1 MLLNNCTATTST
13 KNISSNSLDNP
24 FINKGFSLIYNDK
37 FYYDKVISKKI
48 DERSLIIFQKNLK
61 KNTIVKITNILNNKS
76 IIGTVGSNADYPL
89 FNNAVLSLRIAD
101 EIGLNEN
108 EPYVEILEVLEDAIF
123 VAKRAKTFE
132 EEKKVADK
140 APVNNIN
147 ISDLNTKQTNT
158 KNELN
163 KNFSYEIKIAD
174 FYFNDTASLLINRIV
189 KETLIKDAKI
199 KKINEKKYR
208 VYAGPFNNI
217 NSLQKSF
224 NDISILE
231 FENIEIIKKMI
242 KLRLIT
248 LLLTLLLTANANAAF
263 DVKARTAILQDYL
276 SGEILFE
283 KDADK
288 SIYPASMTKIMTAI
302 IAFDLIRSG
311 DLNLDEKFLISE
323 NAWRLSSAGYSSMF
337 IMVGDEVS
345 VENLLRGIIV
355 ASGNDA
361 CVSLAEGIAG
371 TEDEFAVMMTAKAK
385 EIGMDNTNF
394 ANSSGINNTENVST
408 VRDIMIMSRY
418 LIKEFPEEYKYFAE
432 KEFTWDRTGGDPI
445 TQGNRNPLLYKSLGA
460 DGIKTGYL
468 AVEKYSLA
476 SSVERNGRRLIAV
489 GSGFNTKNDRSRESA
504 KLLTWGLTNF
514 DLVEIT
520 RANTPIEDIGVWLG
534 KKDTVKTYIKNDIYK
549 TIPKAKKRLLKLSL
563 NYNGPIQAPIKKDDI
578 LGKLKLTYNGDLI
591 EEYDLLAYEDVKKL
605 NVFSRLMKSI
615 NFLIWG
621 DV

>member
-1 MLLNNCTATTST
+1 
-13 KNISSNSLDNP
+13 
-24 FINKGFSLIYNDK
+24 
-37 FYYDKVISKKI
+37 
-48 DERSLIIFQKNLK
+48 
-61 KNTIVKITNILNNKS
+61 
-76 IIGTVGSNADYPL
+76 
-89 FNNAVLSLRIAD
+89 
-101 EIGLNEN
+101 
-108 EPYVEILEVLEDAIF
+108 
-123 VAKRAKTFE
+123 
-132 EEKKVADK
+132 
-140 APVNNIN
+140 
-147 ISDLNTKQTNT
+147 
-158 KNELN
+158 
-163 KNFSYEIKIAD
+163 
-174 FYFNDTASLLINRIV
+174 
-189 KETLIKDAKI
+189 
-199 KKINEKKYR
+199 
-208 VYAGPFNNI
+208 
-217 NSLQKSF
+217 
-224 NDISILE
+224 
-231 FENIEIIKKMI
+231 MI

-248 LLLTLLLTANANAAF
+248 ILLTLLLTTNANAAF

-311 DLNLDEKFLISE
+311 DLSLDEKFLVSE

-361 CVSLAEGIAG
+361 CVALAEGIAG

-385 EIGMDNTNF
+385 EIGMNNTNF
-394 ANSSGINNTENVST
+394 ANSSGINDTENLST
-408 VRDIMIMSRY
+408 VRDIMLMSNY

-432 KEFTWDRTGGDPI
+432 KEFTWNRTGGDPI

-489 GSGFNTKNDRSRESA
+489 GSGFNTKNDRSLESA

-520 RANTPIEDIGVWLG
+520 KANTPIEDIDVWLG

-549 TIPKAKKRLLKLSL
+549 TIPKAKKRLLKVSL

-578 LGKLKLTYNGDLI
+578 LGKLKLIFDGELI

>member
-1 MLLNNCTATTST
+1 
-13 KNISSNSLDNP
+13 
-24 FINKGFSLIYNDK
+24 
-37 FYYDKVISKKI
+37 
-48 DERSLIIFQKNLK
+48 
-61 KNTIVKITNILNNKS
+61 
-76 IIGTVGSNADYPL
+76 
-89 FNNAVLSLRIAD
+89 
-101 EIGLNEN
+101 
-108 EPYVEILEVLEDAIF
+108 
-123 VAKRAKTFE
+123 
-132 EEKKVADK
+132 
-140 APVNNIN
+140 
-147 ISDLNTKQTNT
+147 
-158 KNELN
+158 
-163 KNFSYEIKIAD
+163 
-174 FYFNDTASLLINRIV
+174 
-189 KETLIKDAKI
+189 
-199 KKINEKKYR
+199 
-208 VYAGPFNNI
+208 
-217 NSLQKSF
+217 
-224 NDISILE
+224 
-231 FENIEIIKKMI
+231 MI

-248 LLLTLLLTANANAAF
+248 ILLTLLLTTNANAAF

-311 DLNLDEKFLISE
+311 DLSLDEKFLVSE

-345 VENLLRGIIV
+345 VENLLKGIII

-361 CVSLAEGIAG
+361 CVALAEGIAG

-385 EIGMDNTNF
+385 EIGMNNTNF
-394 ANSSGINNTENVST
+394 ANSSGINDTENLST
-408 VRDIMIMSRY
+408 VRDIMLMSNY

-520 RANTPIEDIGVWLG
+520 KANTPIEDIDVWLG

-549 TIPKAKKRLLKLSL
+549 TIPKAKKRLLKVSL

-578 LGKLKLTYNGDLI
+578 LGKLKLIFDGELI